1 MVKVNYFVKNDKI
14 EKVILNGH
22 SNYDDY
28 GKDIVCAS
36 ISAIVI
42 TTVNACLKI
51 DKDSIKHSEDKD
63 VIITILKHSDVID
76 KLINNMIDLLTE
88 LSKQYENKGE
98 KRNEKIRM
106 SCTRSGAGSRR
117 TGRLRKEGIRQCFD
131 RRLDLDGKGD
141 RRPR

>member
-1 MVKVNYFVKNDKI
+1 MIKVNIKKNNGLI
-14 EKVILNGH
+14 ESIKCHGH
-22 SNYDDY
+22 AGYDDY

-88 LSKQYENKGE
+88 LSKQYENNIKIGGE
-98 KRNEKIRM
+98 
-106 SCTRSGAGSRR
+106 SCV
-117 TGRLRKEGIRQCFD
+117 
-131 RRLDLDGKGD
+131 
-141 RRPR
+141 

>member
-1 MVKVNYFVKNDKI
+1 MIKVETKKENGKYVRIKI
-14 EKVILNGH
+14 LGH
-22 SNYDDY
+22 AMYDDY

-88 LSKQYENKGE
+88 LSKQYENNIKIGGE
-98 KRNEKIRM
+98 
-106 SCTRSGAGSRR
+106 SCV
-117 TGRLRKEGIRQCFD
+117 
-131 RRLDLDGKGD
+131 
-141 RRPR
+141 

>member
-36 ISAIVI
+36 ISAIAI
-42 TTVNACLKI
+42 PTVNACLKI

-88 LSKQYENKGE
+88 LSKQYENNIKIGGE
-98 KRNEKIRM
+98 
-106 SCTRSGAGSRR
+106 SCV
-117 TGRLRKEGIRQCFD
+117 
-131 RRLDLDGKGD
+131 
-141 RRPR
+141 

>member
-1 MVKVNYFVKNDKI
+1 MVKVNYFVKNNKI

-88 LSKQYENKGE
+88 LSKQYENNINRCGCD
-98 KRNEKIRM
+98 KRSDRDKYGWKWIYQSN
-106 SCTRSGAGSRR
+106 SRSR
-117 TGRLRKEGIRQCFD
+117 
-131 RRLDLDGKGD
+131 
-141 RRPR
+141 

>member
-1 MVKVNYFVKNDKI
+1 MVKVNYFVKNNKI

-36 ISAIVI
+36 ISASVI

-51 DKDSIKHSEDKD
+51 DKNSIKHSEDED
-63 VIITILKHSDVID
+63 VIITVLKHNEVID

-88 LSKQYENKGE
+88 LSKQYENNIKIGGE
-98 KRNEKIRM
+98 
-106 SCTRSGAGSRR
+106 SCV
-117 TGRLRKEGIRQCFD
+117 
-131 RRLDLDGKGD
+131 
-141 RRPR
+141 